1 MMNKYVIL
9 IIIGALIIGGGV
21 VYRSFF
27 IAESSKPVVT
37 GKVRE
42 VTIVADR
49 DEWRFTPGAIED
61 ERGDKIV
68 ATVINEDDYDH
79 GIAID
84 AFGVSQR
91 MPANSTITVEFVVT
105 QEGDFPYYCSVP
117 CGEGDVNGEH
127 RTHFDMV
134 GVFKVRSP
142 SAANQ

>member
-1 MMNKYVIL
+1 MNKYFIL
-9 IIIGALIIGGGV
+9 IGITILIIGGGIF
-21 VYRSFF
+21 YRTVLLSE
-27 IAESSKPVVT
+27 ADKPVET
-37 GKVRE
+37 GGVRNFK
-42 VTIVADR
+42 IVAR
-49 DEWRFTPGAIED
+49 KDEWKWEPETIEV
-61 ERGDKIV
+61 ERGDRLKIEI
-68 ATVINEDDYDH
+68 INEDDYDH

-117 CGEGDVNGEH
+117 CGEGEVEGKH